1 MYVIPLWLCL
11 CVSGLS
17 ITMLLVGIVSVCY
30 FSVDMLFYF
39 LLIFYLFFPLVYVC
53 DLMVFDGVESFTMS
67 TIVVI
72 DIVLFALVFVD
83 FPFSC
88 LCLRLNVLPFEC

>member
-1 MYVIPLWLCL
+1 MSFVAPLWLSL
-11 CVSGLS
+11 CESGLS

-53 DLMVFDGVESFTMS
+53 ALMVFDGVESFPMGTMVM
-67 TIVVI
+67 IN
-72 DIVLFALVFVD
+72 IVLFAMVFVD
-83 FPFSC
+83 FFLFLFMFAFKC
-88 LCLRLNVLPFEC
+88 VTC